1 MDIDWFEKKA
11 HASLNSNFKEY
22 MFSDNKDIEQELVLK
37 ILDAIERI
45 KHADSISPKG
55 SESPWPMNYWRG
67 NE

>member
-11 HASLNSNFKEY
+11 KTSLNSNFEDH

-45 KHADSISPKG
+45 RHADRISPKG
-55 SESPWPMNYWRG
+55 SQSPWPMNYWR
-67 NE
+67 